1 MTQRQP
7 RQRIAAHLAFLRTL
21 PCLCCGNPIETEAAH
36 LRFSDAR
43 IVKTNAGVGAKA
55 DDFFCVPLCGNHH
68 REQHSIGDERAFWRK
83 FGLDPILYSL
93 RLWSVSGNYEMG
105 CQIVEAANANGS
117 ARRAAMVVMAG

>member
-1 MTQRQP
+1 MQRMP
-7 RQRIAAHLAFLRTL
+7 RRQIDSHLIYLRSL
-21 PCLCCGNPIETEAAH
+21 NCLICGDNTSTEAAH

-43 IVKTNAGVGAKA
+43 IAKNNAGVGAKA
-55 DDFFCVPLCGNHH
+55 DDFFCVPLCSAHH
-68 REQHSIGDERAFWRK
+68 REQHSIGDERAFWRR

>member
-1 MTQRQP
+1 MQRVP
-7 RQRIAAHLAFLRTL
+7 RQKLDAHLGFLRTL
-21 PCLCCGNPIETEAAH
+21 PCLCCGNNIETESAH
-36 LRFSDAR
+36 IRFSDAR
-43 IVKTNAGVGAKA
+43 IVKNNAGVGAKA
-55 DDFFCVPLCGNHH
+55 DDFFCVPLCSAHH